1 MSQVGGGYGGST
13 YTTVTP
19 NSQHS
24 RMMAASQRAEM
35 MRQSPSMSLQNQTSR
50 SAHSLQTTPDGL
62 RRPSG
67 DLRNVGGVS
76 QSVTIAAGSVDLSA
90 EQNWQPA
97 GRMRGS
103 LSGRVYSDAYGVIIQ
118 PTQAAQSARPPSNLT
133 PTQPIAPSTQ
143 AQWSSGLDS
152 HVSRT

>member
-19 NSQHS
+19 NSQHA
-24 RMMAASQRAEM
+24 RMLAASQRVEM
-35 MRQSPSMSLQNQTSR
+35 MRQSPPMSLHNQTSR

-67 DLRNVGGVS
+67 DLRNVGVS
-76 QSVTIAAGSVDLSA
+76 QSVTMAAGSVDLSA